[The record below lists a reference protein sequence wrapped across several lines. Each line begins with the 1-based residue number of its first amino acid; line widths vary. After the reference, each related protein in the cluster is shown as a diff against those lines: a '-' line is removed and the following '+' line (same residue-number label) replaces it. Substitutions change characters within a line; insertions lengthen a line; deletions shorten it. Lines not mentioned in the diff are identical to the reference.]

1 MLCPHSLQSL
11 GSLLISSPGPRDE
24 GRFECIATNAAG
36 EARKVFLVS
45 VHGELLGLGVL
56 LRVAFPGSVTTP
68 RLMWV
73 CSSPAQRWVPTQE
86 LFLGVDKRGREKLM
100 PI

>member
-1 MLCPHSLQSL
+1 MLCLHSLQSL

-45 VHGELLGLGVL
+45 VHGELLGLGAL
-56 LRVAFPGSVTTP
+56 LRVAFPGSVTTSGV
-68 RLMWV
+68 MWV
-73 CSSPAQRWVPTQE
+73 CSSPTWGWVSSQG
-86 LFLGVDKRGREKLM
+86 LGLGVDKRGREIVVPM
-100 PI
+100 